1 MIDRAVVKTAAAG
14 TRIRSGRAAAAGQ
27 SVSNIQHNIA
37 YHASS
42 CMHACIDAYLT
53 LRFSFIQTQL
63 LQAEH
68 THASSCMHTCMRY
81 LSACVYLIRWNVI
94 IGPTDRLLLE
104 AQMITYR
111 IPHTI
116 APSIL
121 VITKAHIHVF
131 FHRREPCTCMRYAYR
146 PLILNKT
153 EVTPTYVGSISD
165 AAPCMRVYM

>member
-1 MIDRAVVKTAAAG
+1 MITTCRKEADRIGPLRHSVIDRAVVKTAAAG
-14 TRIRSGRAAAAGQ
+14 SDRAAAGQ

-37 YHASS
+37 YYTMHRPAR
-42 CMHACIDAYLT
+42 MHACIDAYLT

-68 THASSCMHTCMRY
+68 THASSCMHTCVIY
-81 LSACVYLIRWNVI
+81 VSACVYLIRWNVI

-111 IPHTI
+111 IPHTVE
-116 APSIL
+116 PSNL

-131 FHRREPCTCMRYAYR
+131 FHRREPCTYIHTDHLY
-146 PLILNKT
+146 
-153 EVTPTYVGSISD
+153 
-165 AAPCMRVYM
+165 